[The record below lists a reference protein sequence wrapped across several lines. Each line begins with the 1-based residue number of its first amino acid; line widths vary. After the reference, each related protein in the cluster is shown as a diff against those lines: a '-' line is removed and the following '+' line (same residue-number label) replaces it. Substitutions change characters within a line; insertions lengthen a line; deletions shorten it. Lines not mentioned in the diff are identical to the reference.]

1 MDLFDLVAKITLD
14 SSQYE
19 QGLRDAEGKASG
31 FGSTLKTAMKVGGAA
46 IAAVGTAAIGLSTAF
61 VAGAGSVAEYG
72 DNVDKM
78 SQKMGL
84 SAQAYQEWDAI
95 MQHSGTSIET
105 MKAGM
110 KTLANAVESGNDAF
124 QRIGLTQEQI
134 ASMSQEDLFAA
145 TIAGLQNV
153 ENETERTY
161 LAGQLLGRGATELG
175 ALLNTSAE
183 DTEAMRQRVHELG
196 GVMSDE
202 AVKAAA
208 RYQDSLQDMKT
219 AFSGL
224 SRNMMSQFLPSISTV
239 MDGLSDLFSGGDG
252 LGKISEG
259 INEFVGKLSAVL
271 PKVMKS
277 GSQIVLAL
285 GKAIVKNLPVL
296 IGSAADVI
304 MTIAK
309 GLVQNLPLL
318 VRSGLQIIVMLAKSI
333 ASSLPQLVPT
343 IVDVVLEIVD
353 VLIDNVDLLIEA
365 SLQIIIALAEGLIKS
380 LPVLLSKAPQIIAS
394 LVKAIIGAV
403 GQLGSAALQIV
414 KSLAQSIGK
423 FASQLVSKGAEL
435 VSKVGQ
441 GVKSAL
447 SGALNWGRELINN
460 FVKGINQAWEN
471 VKGTVSGV
479 ANKIAGVFKH
489 SVPRSGPFKRDDLWG
504 AHMIQNFTDG
514 LLSKAPDLIRAAT
527 TTAEGVANAMQF
539 GNMSVGGSY
548 SAYGDAAYNGAQ
560 SQGVAIYGDVHIS
573 IDGTGQNAE
582 QIGREF
588 YKQLVGLGVAAYAY

>member
-19 QGLRDAEGKASG
+19 QGLKDAEGKASG
-31 FGSTLKTAMKVGGAA
+31 FGSKLQTAMKVGGSAMLA
-46 IAAVGTAAIGLSTAF
+46 LGTAAVGLSAAFIK
-61 VAGAGSVAEYG
+61 GAGNVSEYG
-72 DNVDKM
+72 DNIDKM
-78 SQKMGL
+78 SQKMGM

-95 MQHSGTSIET
+95 LQHSGTSIDS
-105 MKAGM
+105 MSRGM
-110 KTLANAVESGNDAF
+110 MTLSRQAESNSGAF
-124 QRIGLTQEQI
+124 AKLGITQEEL
-134 ASMSQEDLFAA
+134 ASLNQEELFAR
-145 TIAGLQNV
+145 TIEGLQGM
-153 ENETERTY
+153 EAGTERTA
-161 LAGQLLGRGATELG
+161 LAQELLGGSAKELG

-183 DTEAMRQRVHELG
+183 DTEAMRKKVHELG

-208 RYQDSLQDMKT
+208 RYQDSLQDMRT

-259 INEFVGKLSAVL
+259 INEFVGQLSAVL
-271 PKVMKS
+271 PKVMES

-285 GKAIVKNLPVL
+285 GEAIVKNLPVL
-296 IGSAADVI
+296 IGSAANVI
-304 MTIAK
+304 MMLAK

-318 VRSGLQIIVMLAKSI
+318 VSSGLQIIVMLAKSI
-333 ASSLPQLVPT
+333 AESLPELVPT

-394 LVKAIIGAV
+394 LVKAIIGAA

-414 KSLAQSIGK
+414 SALGRGIANK
-423 FASQLVSKGAEL
+423 ASQLLSAGKNL

-441 GVKSAL
+441 GVKGAISN
-447 SGALNWGRELINN
+447 ALNWGKELINN
-460 FVKGINQAWEN
+460 FVKGIKQAWES

-489 SVPRSGPFKRDDLWG
+489 SVPREGPFKRDDLWG
-504 AHMIQNFTDG
+504 EHMIQNFTDG
-514 LLSKAPDLIRAAT
+514 LLAKAPDLIRAAT
-527 TTAEGVANAMQF
+527 TTAEGVADAMQI
-539 GNMSVGGSY
+539 
-548 SAYGDAAYNGAQ
+548 GDFSINGAGRTSAFGGGYGYGGYNQ
-560 SQGVAIYGDVHIS
+560 TINIY
-573 IDGTGQNAE
+573 AP
-582 QIGREF
+582 
-588 YKQLVGLGVAAYAY
+588 KQLDAYEIARQTRLANQNVVLALRGVV